1 MCVDSGAR
9 HLIQN
14 RVKFNAYYG
23 CPFCYDKGEWY
34 CGCVRYPVEKSLGL
48 LRTPIQYWKDVEAY
62 EKCKNIKNKRK
73 STIVSRGV
81 KGPCA
86 ISAERNFNVIWG
98 VTFDIMHTEFL
109 GIVNFQYDLCI
120 TSKKVKEQIDSYL
133 SQIKPIR
140 EMQKKPEL
148 IYKNYSN
155 MKAKDWRNWILVYSM
170 PVYNE
175 LFKNSLIEE
184 DLLVHHA
191 IIVNATY
198 TLLKNEITECEL
210 DNCED
215 DLTGYVIDFESLY
228 GLQNMRFNVHML
240 EHFAQSV
247 KHNDPTWSHLTF
259 PYESNMRMFSK
270 V

>member
-1 MCVDSGAR
+1 MSYAVYR
-9 HLIQN
+9 
-14 RVKFNAYYG
+14 
-23 CPFCYDKGEWY
+23 
-34 CGCVRYPVEKSLGL
+34 
-48 LRTPIQYWKDVEAY
+48 
-62 EKCKNIKNKRK
+62 
-73 STIVSRGV
+73 
-81 KGPCA
+81 
-86 ISAERNFNVIWG
+86 
-98 VTFDIMHTEFL
+98 FDIMHTEFL
-109 GIVNFQYDLCI
+109 GIVNFHYDLCI

-140 EMQKKPEL
+140 EMQKKPES

-175 LFKNSLIEE
+175 LFKNSMMEE
-184 DLLVHHA
+184 DFLVHHA